1 MALRAAAIQMVSGA
15 SVAANLEAARSL
27 LTQAAREGAQ
37 LAVLPEYFCL
47 LGHQD
52 TDKLAVRETDGE
64 GAIQD
69 FLADC
74 ARVLGLWLVGG
85 TLPLRTDDPL
95 RVLRTARFAA
105 RFASLAAVSLRIF
118 SSFSTATLS
127 SWSMS
132 MLPSVRPLIV
142 LLMSSTLDRK
152 SLKSSSS

>member
-52 TDKLAVRETDGE
+52 TDKLAVREADGE

-85 TLPLRTDDPL
+85 TLPLRTEDPL
-95 RVLRTARFAA
+95 RVRNTLLIPNGAQDVLPLSVVAA
-105 RFASLAAVSLRIF
+105 PRVMAPV
-118 SSFSTATLS
+118 
-127 SWSMS
+127 
-132 MLPSVRPLIV
+132 
-142 LLMSSTLDRK
+142 
-152 SLKSSSS
+152 